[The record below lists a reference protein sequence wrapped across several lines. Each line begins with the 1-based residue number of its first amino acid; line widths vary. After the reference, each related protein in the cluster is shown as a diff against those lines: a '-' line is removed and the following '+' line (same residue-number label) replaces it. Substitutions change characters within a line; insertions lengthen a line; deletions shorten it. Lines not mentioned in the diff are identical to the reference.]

1 MIQETPSVV
10 PRLTTALTGPLQ
22 ELERHFL
29 AHQGDIE
36 RWFRAQWLRTPAPF
50 YTSVDLRNSGFK
62 LAPVDTN
69 LFPAGFNNLSPDVE
83 PLCIQAV
90 QSAAERLVP
99 DCSGVLLIPE
109 DHTRNQYY
117 WQSIA
122 RLVRVWELA
131 GFTVR
136 IGTLDESVREPQ
148 PVELADGTTLTR
160 EPIRREGNRVVLDGF
175 SPCFILLNNDLSAGF
190 PEVLRDIEQPIT
202 PPPAMGWSTRR
213 KSTHFE
219 EYNAVAEEF
228 AELLDIDP
236 WLINPSFRQC
246 GEIDFQKRE
255 GEDCLATNVAELR
268 MKIKAK
274 YEQYGFDREP
284 FIFVKADSGTYGMN
298 IMVVHGP
305 EEIHEL
311 NRKQRNKMA
320 RGKGGSSVT
329 NALVQEGIY
338 TFETWGEDSAVA
350 EPVVYLI
357 DRFVVGGFYRVH
369 TGRAH
374 DENLNAP
381 GMHFEPLAFA
391 EPCSQP
397 DSSKNPDDCAN
408 RFYAYGVVARLAAL
422 AAAREQSRLAG
433 ASASELKTAQH
444 A

>member
-1 MIQETPSVV
+1 MTRNTPSVV

-29 AHQGDIE
+29 AHQGEIE

-50 YTSVDLRNSGFK
+50 YTSVDLRNAGFK

-69 LFPAGFNNLSPDVE
+69 LFPAGFNNLSPEVE

-99 DCSGVLLIPE
+99 DCSGVLIIPE
-109 DHTRNQYY
+109 DHTRNQHY

-136 IGTLDESVREPQ
+136 VGTLDESVREPQ
-148 PVELADGTTLTR
+148 PVELPDGAAVKR
-160 EPIRREGNRVVLDGF
+160 EPIRRRGNRVSVDGF

-190 PEVLRDIEQPIT
+190 PEILRGIEQPIT
-202 PPPAMGWSTRR
+202 PPLDMGWSTRR
-213 KSTHFE
+213 KSVHFE
-219 EYNAVAEEF
+219 QYKAVAGEF
-228 AELLDIDP
+228 GELLGIDP
-236 WLINPSFRQC
+236 WLINPAFRQC

-268 MKIKAK
+268 MKIKKK
-274 YEQYGFDREP
+274 YEQYGIDREP

-298 IMVVHGP
+298 IMVVRGP

-311 NRKQRNKMA
+311 NRRQRSKMA
-320 RGKGGSSVT
+320 RGKGGSTVSNV
-329 NALVQEGIY
+329 LVQEGVH

-350 EPVVYLI
+350 EPVVYMI

-369 TGRAH
+369 TGRTP

-381 GMHFEPLAFA
+381 GMHFQPLAFA

-397 DSSKNPDDCAN
+397 DKSKNPDDCAN
-408 RFYAYGVVARLAAL
+408 RFYAYGVVARLAAM
-422 AAAREQSRLAG
+422 AAAREHGQVAESRV
-433 ASASELKTAQH
+433 SELKPAQQ

>member
-1 MIQETPSVV
+1 MIQETPYVV

-22 ELERHFL
+22 ELERHIL
-29 AHQGDIE
+29 AHQGEIE

-50 YTSVDLRNSGFK
+50 YASVDLRNAGFK

-69 LFPAGFNNLSPDVE
+69 LFPAGFNNLSPEVE
-83 PLCIQAV
+83 PLCIQAA

-99 DCSGVLLIPE
+99 DCAGVLIIAE
-109 DHTRNQYY
+109 DHTRNPYY

-122 RLVRVWELA
+122 RLVRIWELA

-136 IGTLDESVREPQ
+136 IGTVDESVHEPE
-148 PVELADGTTLTR
+148 PVELPDNKRLLR
-160 EPIRREGNRVVLDGF
+160 EPIKRVGNRITVGDF
-175 SPCFILLNNDLSAGF
+175 SPCLILLNNDMSGGF
-190 PEVLRDIEQPIT
+190 PETLQGIEQPIT
-202 PPPAMGWSTRR
+202 PPSGMGWATRR
-213 KSTHFE
+213 KSAHFE
-219 EYNAVAEEF
+219 QYNAVAGEF

-236 WLINPSFRQC
+236 WLINPVFRQC

-274 YEQYGFDREP
+274 YEEYGIDREP

-298 IMVVHGP
+298 IMMVHGP

-311 NRKQRNKMA
+311 NRKQRKKMA
-320 RGKGGSSVT
+320 RGKGGSLVSNV
-329 NALVQEGIY
+329 LVQEGVY
-338 TFETWGEDSAVA
+338 TFETWGEDNAVA
-350 EPVVYLI
+350 EPVVYMI

-369 TGRAH
+369 TGRGQ

-397 DSSKNPDDCAN
+397 DASKNPDDCPN
-408 RFYAYGVVARLAAL
+408 RFYAYGVVARLANL
-422 AAAREQSRLAG
+422 AAARELSGLAG
-433 ASASELKTAQH
+433 SADFGPKTAQ
-444 A
+444 AE